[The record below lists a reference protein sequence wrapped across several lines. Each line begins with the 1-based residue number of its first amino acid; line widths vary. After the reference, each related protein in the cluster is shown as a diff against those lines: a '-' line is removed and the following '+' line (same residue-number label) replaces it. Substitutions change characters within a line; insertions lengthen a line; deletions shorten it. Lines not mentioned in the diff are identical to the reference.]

1 MADRFIADNGLSAHL
16 VMDLAQRFDLPGIGL
31 LLDQEKAYDRVNPDY
46 LRACL
51 VRFGFPEPLISCI
64 SSLFFNTTLCINVNG
79 FLSAPFAQGR
89 GLRQG
94 DPLSPLLFN
103 LALEPLLRTIWSSPL
118 LPGFRFRN
126 QVSTDNLLTT
136 ESPPLLKA
144 LAYADDIMVLLS
156 DPEELPALLD
166 IVNTYERAS
175 NARLN
180 RDKTLAVSL
189 SGNIQPQWTQML
201 HSCNMHQW
209 HDKSN
214 DTAAIYLGFPLTSSK
229 AQMKNFLDDLLHS
242 IQQQAD
248 YLSQRN
254 LSVLGR
260 GVVANSLILSRIWH
274 SLRVLAPTNAFLS
287 KIRSVVIQFL
297 SQRTFPAVSFKSCQR
312 PRKEGGLAVLDP
324 TTQHAALQLRWLLL

>member
-1 MADRFIADNGLSAHL
+1 MS
-16 VMDLAQRFDLPGIGL
+16 
-31 LLDQEKAYDRVNPDY
+31 
-46 LRACL
+46 LR
-51 VRFGFPEPLISCI
+51 EY
-64 SSLFFNTTLCINVNG
+64 
-79 FLSAPFAQGR
+79 
-89 GLRQG
+89 
-94 DPLSPLLFN
+94 
-103 LALEPLLRTIWSSPL
+103 PLLRTIWSSPL